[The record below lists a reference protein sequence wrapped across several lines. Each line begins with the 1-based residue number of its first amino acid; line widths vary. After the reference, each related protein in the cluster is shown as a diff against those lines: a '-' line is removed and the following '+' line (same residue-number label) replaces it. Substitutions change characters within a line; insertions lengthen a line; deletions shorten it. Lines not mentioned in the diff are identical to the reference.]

1 MWPKANSPGALTS
14 SKTHSSRWRRYS
26 SASIAGVSKYGWG
39 KRFMAPRPYVKVS
52 GCANQKRG
60 LVAVIIAENLVK
72 SFGDTRALGPVTF
85 SIPAGSHIALT
96 GRSGSGKSTLLSLL
110 GCLDT
115 PTSGRLEIAGINT
128 AGLGDAALSQIR
140 LRQIGFIHQ
149 FFDLVSDLTAF
160 ENVMVPFWLAGEP
173 LGEPKASE
181 LLKKLGLAHRLNHLT
196 GDLSGGEQ
204 QRVAVARAV
213 ALGPKIILA
222 DEPTG
227 SLDSRTGAAVMDLII
242 ETATALGATLIVAT
256 HSPEVTARLP
266 GKLTLLDGAL
276 C

>member
-1 MWPKANSPGALTS
+1 MA
-14 SKTHSSRWRRYS
+14 SRH
-26 SASIAGVSKYGWG
+26 
-39 KRFMAPRPYVKVS
+39 YVKVS
-52 GCANQKRG
+52 RCSNEKRE
-60 LVAVIIAENLVK
+60 LTAVIVAENLVK

-85 SIPAGSHIALT
+85 SVPAGAQIALT

-115 PTSGRLEIAGINT
+115 ATSGRLEIAGVNT
-128 AGLGDAALSQIR
+128 AGLGDASLSRIR

-149 FFDLVSDLTAF
+149 FFDLVSDLTAL
-160 ENVMVPFWLAGEP
+160 ENVMVPFWLAGIP
-173 LGEPKASE
+173 DGEVKALE
-181 LLKKLGLAHRLNHLT
+181 LLTNLGLEHRLKHLA

-213 ALGPKIILA
+213 ALGPRIILA

-227 SLDSRTGAAVMDLII
+227 SLDTRTGTSVMDLII
-242 ETATALGATLIVAT
+242 ETASALGATLIVAT
-256 HSPEVTARLP
+256 HSPEVAARLP
-266 GKLTLLDGAL
+266 GKLHLLDGAL

>member
-1 MWPKANSPGALTS
+1 M
-14 SKTHSSRWRRYS
+14 
-26 SASIAGVSKYGWG
+26 
-39 KRFMAPRPYVKVS
+39 
-52 GCANQKRG
+52 
-60 LVAVIIAENLVK
+60 IIAENLVK